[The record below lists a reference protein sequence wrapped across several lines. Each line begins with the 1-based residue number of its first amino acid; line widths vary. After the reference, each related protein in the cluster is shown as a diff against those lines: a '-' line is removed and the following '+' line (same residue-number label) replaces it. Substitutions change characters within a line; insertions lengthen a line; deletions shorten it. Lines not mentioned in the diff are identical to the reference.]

1 MTSTAPRLDYL
12 PEPDLMFGH
21 AQPLPST
28 KDGLF
33 LFGPLTEEQ
42 TRKEIRYGVIGTDK
56 GIDLFRAWILAVR
69 GFVAA
74 KDSPSAQHR
83 PFPGFASVFGVELPL
98 TPLCTL
104 KVADPDIDG
113 VLLIADRHVAIHR
126 TVDLFASQIQRY
138 VNQEEQSVDMWFVVI
153 PERVHTWGR
162 PQSPPPVALRIKSDL
177 LVNAKLAKALST
189 TASLFDEDNAAVEAY
204 QYEVHFHNQLK
215 ARLLEG
221 PTRAVAQ
228 IVRETTI
235 APETFVRKDGLPGRR
250 LQDPATVAWNLCTT
264 AYFKAIGRPWK
275 LARVRDGVCYVG
287 LVFKKLPDA
296 TQEGFACCGAQMF
309 LDSGDGLVFRGA
321 VGPWRSEKTKQYH
334 LSKEKAKEL
343 IGMVVTAYA
352 EKHGHP
358 PKELFV
364 HAQNAFSDEEWAGFS
379 EAVSPDTRIVGV
391 RIKDTNG
398 LKLYR
403 PGEHP
408 MLRGTAYL
416 QSSRAGFLWTR
427 GYIPYL
433 ATYPGRETP
442 NPLRI
447 DVVRGDADLR
457 IVMEDVLNLTKL
469 NFNACIY
476 GDGRPVTLRF
486 AGAVG
491 EILTAG
497 PVQQSQPPLPFK
509 HYI

>member
-1 MTSTAPRLDYL
+1 
-12 PEPDLMFGH
+12 
-21 AQPLPST
+21 
-28 KDGLF
+28 
-33 LFGPLTEEQ
+33 
-42 TRKEIRYGVIGTDK
+42 
-56 GIDLFRAWILAVR
+56 
-69 GFVAA
+69 
-74 KDSPSAQHR
+74 
-83 PFPGFASVFGVELPL
+83 
-98 TPLCTL
+98 
-104 KVADPDIDG
+104 
-113 VLLIADRHVAIHR
+113 
-126 TVDLFASQIQRY
+126 
-138 VNQEEQSVDMWFVVI
+138 
-153 PERVHTWGR
+153 
-162 PQSPPPVALRIKSDL
+162 
-177 LVNAKLAKALST
+177 
-189 TASLFDEDNAAVEAY
+189 
-204 QYEVHFHNQLK
+204 
-215 ARLLEG
+215 
-221 PTRAVAQ
+221 
-228 IVRETTI
+228 
-235 APETFVRKDGLPGRR
+235 
-250 LQDPATVAWNLCTT
+250 
-264 AYFKAIGRPWK
+264 
-275 LARVRDGVCYVG
+275 
-287 LVFKKLPDA
+287 
-296 TQEGFACCGAQMF
+296 MF

-433 ATYPGRETP
+433 STYPGRETP

-486 AGAVG
+486 ADAVG